1 MKWQKVCPQP
11 NMTGGLLRR
20 RATGRQTHAG
30 RSHVMKAGIGSMR
43 RKPRIAR
50 KAPEARKGKEGFLCG
65 FQREHGPADLLVSD
79 FCLPEL

>member
-1 MKWQKVCPQP
+1 
-11 NMTGGLLRR
+11 MT
-20 RATGRQTHAG
+20 
-30 RSHVMKAGIGSMR
+30 KAGIGFMR

-79 FCLPEL
+79 FWLPEL